1 MAHDNQSFLFAE
13 TYGCRIN
20 RYWYD
25 GPKAGQVDVVIANLP
40 GLPDNI
46 NRASDGNFWL
56 ALVGIRTPAHDL
68 ALRMPGFRKRMSR
81 NIASDEWMIPN
92 INTGCVLKFNLAG
105 EILESLWDIGGENHP
120 MVTSMREHRGYL
132 YLGGL
137 SNNRIGKY
145 KIAGADES
153 WTGRKSYWGAGT

>member
-1 MAHDNQSFLFAE
+1 
-13 TYGCRIN
+13 
-20 RYWYD
+20 
-25 GPKAGQVDVVIANLP
+25 
-40 GLPDNI
+40 
-46 NRASDGNFWL
+46 
-56 ALVGIRTPAHDL
+56 
-68 ALRMPGFRKRMSR
+68 MSR